1 MALIPPDIGVR
12 LRTPADGPLQ
22 PLAPAAGVPSDLP
35 ELVPGQAFTARI
47 QEILPEN
54 TYRALVAGKTVTLSL
69 PEGAVPGDTLEL
81 VLVDRTP
88 RMLLAQL
95 AEGTA
100 GGSAATPYP
109 HTTLSA
115 AGRLISQ
122 LLPAEGEAPPAAGLN
137 RGQAVLAQPP
147 ATAAGAAQLASAL
160 AGAVERS
167 GLFYEAHQARWLA
180 GDIPTTRLLD
190 EPQGRHSPV
199 VGGRPAEAAPPTAP
213 GTGIPR
219 PPVAMPGHEG
229 EVAAAAGNAPGEA
242 AERAAQTALATIPD
256 DLKPLVQQQLD
267 SVATQRLLWHGEIWP
282 GQDMEWEIVRGDAGG
297 AADEPAAET
306 WSTRLHLEFP
316 RLGIV
321 DATLRLTP
329 GGVAVV
335 LATPYGASAA
345 DLRQEAPALAGAME
359 AAGLP
364 APGIVVQHE
373 NEPD

>member
-1 MALIPPDIGVR
+1 
-12 LRTPADGPLQ
+12 
-22 PLAPAAGVPSDLP
+22 
-35 ELVPGQAFTARI
+35 
-47 QEILPEN
+47 
-54 TYRALVAGKTVTLSL
+54 
-69 PEGAVPGDTLEL
+69 LEL

-88 RMLLAQL
+88 RLLLAQL
-95 AEGTA
+95 ADGA
-100 GGSAATPYP
+100 RGGGAAAPYP
-109 HTTLSA
+109 HATLSA
-115 AGRLISQ
+115 AGRLIAQ

-137 RGQAVLAQPP
+137 RGQALLPQAP
-147 ATAAGAAQLASAL
+147 ATGAAATQLAAAL

-180 GDIPTTRLLD
+180 GALATTRLLD
-190 EPQGRHSPV
+190 EPQGRHSPL
-199 VGGRPAEAAPPTAP
+199 VGARPEAAPPPPAAEGTLPRP
-213 GTGIPR
+213 GTT
-219 PPVAMPGHEG
+219 AAAEG
-229 EVAAAAGNAPGEA
+229 EMASARAPGEA
-242 AERAAQTALATIPD
+242 TEAAARTTLASIPE

-267 SVATQRLLWHGEIWP
+267 SVATQRLLWHGEAWP
-282 GQDMEWEIVRGDAGG
+282 GQEMEWEIVRGDGG
-297 AADEPAAET
+297 NPSDDAAPDT

-373 NEPD
+373 DEPG